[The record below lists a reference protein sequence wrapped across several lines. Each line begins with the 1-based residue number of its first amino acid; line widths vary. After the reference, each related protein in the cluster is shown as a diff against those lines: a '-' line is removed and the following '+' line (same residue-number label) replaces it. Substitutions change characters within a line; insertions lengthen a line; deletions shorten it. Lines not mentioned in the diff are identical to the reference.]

1 MDRIGSFE
9 AKTHW
14 SALLARAAKGAEI
27 TITKHGLPVAKLV
40 PAASTRKRDSKE
52 LGREVRALR
61 KGNSLAGLTIRE
73 LISEGRRY

>member
-40 PAASTRKRDSKE
+40 PAARTRKQDAQE